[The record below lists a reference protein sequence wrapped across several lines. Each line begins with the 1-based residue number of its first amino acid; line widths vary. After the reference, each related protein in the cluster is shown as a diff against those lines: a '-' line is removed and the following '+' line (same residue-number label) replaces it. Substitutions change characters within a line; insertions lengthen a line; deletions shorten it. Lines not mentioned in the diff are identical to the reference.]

1 MIVDA
6 LMVVEDLAPV
16 RAWLADVLA
25 RLHPD
30 LPVAQ
35 CGTLDQA
42 LRWLAAQPPGTRAL
56 CLVDL
61 GLPDGSG
68 ITFIRRLAE
77 RLPTAQAGVTTLYD
91 DDASV
96 IAAMAAGAA
105 GYLLKDGEEDAL
117 ERRLAA
123 MRDGDVPMSP
133 AVSRRI
139 LSCFRANAG
148 YFAPDGP
155 PVLLT
160 AREEDVLRLIG
171 RGLRNA
177 EVGGT
182 LGIGTQ
188 TVGGYVKAIYRKLG
202 VASRAEAAVEAMR
215 RGLV

>member
-1 MIVDA
+1 VDA

-16 RAWLADVLA
+16 RAWLSGMLT
-25 RLHPD
+25 RLHPG
-30 LPVAQ
+30 LRVAE
-35 CGTLDQA
+35 CGTLDEA
-42 LRWLAAQPPGTRAL
+42 LRWLAMQRAGATAL

-68 ITFIRRLAE
+68 ITFIQKLME
-77 RLPTAQAGVTTLYD
+77 RMPAAQAVVTTLYD
-91 DDASV
+91 DDANV

-123 MRDGDVPMSP
+123 MSDGEVPMSP

-139 LSCFRANAG
+139 LSCFRSNAG
-148 YFAPDGP
+148 YFSPDGP
-155 PVLLT
+155 PVMLT
-160 AREEDVLRLIG
+160 PREADVLGLIG

-177 EVGGT
+177 EVGET
-182 LGIGTQ
+182 LGISAQ
-188 TVGGYVKAIYRKLG
+188 TVAGYVKTIYRKLG

>member
-1 MIVDA
+1 LIVDA

-16 RAWLADVLA
+16 RTWLSGVLS
-25 RLHPD
+25 RLHPG
-30 LPVAQ
+30 PRVAE
-35 CGTLDQA
+35 CGTLEEA
-42 LRWLAAQPPGTRAL
+42 MRWLVAQPAGARAL

-68 ITFIRRLAE
+68 LTFIQRLTE
-77 RLPTAQAGVTTLYD
+77 RMPAAQAVVTTLYD
-91 DDASV
+91 DDANV

-123 MRDGDVPMSP
+123 MRDGEVPMSP

-160 AREEDVLRLIG
+160 AREQDVLRLIG

-182 LGIGTQ
+182 LGISAL
-188 TVGGYVKAIYRKLG
+188 TVAGYVKAIYRKLG
-202 VASRAEAAVEAMR
+202 VASRAEAAAEAMR